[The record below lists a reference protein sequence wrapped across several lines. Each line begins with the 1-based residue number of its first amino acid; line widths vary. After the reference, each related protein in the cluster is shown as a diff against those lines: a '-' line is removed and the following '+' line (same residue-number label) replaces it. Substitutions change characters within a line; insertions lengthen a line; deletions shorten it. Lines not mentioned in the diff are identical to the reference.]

1 MTLSLG
7 IEPCATSFSE
17 SSTFRFEGG
26 GGRGGGGGGGGKR
39 KDPGNKVGT
48 RAAIVKG

>member
-26 GGRGGGGGGGGKR
+26 GGGGGKR
-39 KDPGNKVGT
+39 KDPGNEVGM